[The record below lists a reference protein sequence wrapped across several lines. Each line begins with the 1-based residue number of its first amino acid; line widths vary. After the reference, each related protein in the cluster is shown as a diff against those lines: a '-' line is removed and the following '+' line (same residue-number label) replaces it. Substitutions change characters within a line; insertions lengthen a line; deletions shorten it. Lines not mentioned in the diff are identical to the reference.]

1 MPDPQVLYIVTA
13 VVVLGLLAW
22 VIVVFARGERH
33 EDLAAPDALR
43 REAAL
48 AVAGGAPVT
57 SDAVPSKAAGDAKP
71 RSPAAGQPAKSPAAD
86 ALAAVDGADSSVT
99 TEVHVEIEEE
109 EEPTGPNA
117 LILVTAVG
125 RTDPGLKRKHNE
137 DAYAIL
143 ENHHLFV
150 IADGMGRHAAGE
162 IASQLCVEAISECF
176 NTGNF
181 TDPDPALP
189 KRANHIRSAIL
200 TANER
205 ILKTSQ
211 ENDAYAGM
219 GTTVVAAYFSPNNQ
233 RVYIAHVG
241 DSRCYR
247 VRGGKLMQLT
257 MDHTLGAAGITGKS
271 AAVLSRAVGVEESVE
286 VDVAI
291 ESPLPG
297 DVYLLCSDG
306 LSRMVS
312 DDELE
317 STVAAGTDLEEVSKK
332 LIDTANER
340 GGRDNIT
347 AILVRVDDAKKALLG
362 SVSAPPPQA

>member
-1 MPDPQVLYIVTA
+1 MPDPQLLYIVTA
-13 VVVLGLLAW
+13 VVVLGLVAW
-22 VIVVFARGERH
+22 VIVVFARGEQPEER
-33 EDLAAPDALR
+33 DAFPDAMP
-43 REAAL
+43 AGASAL
-48 AVAGGAPVT
+48 QGAGGARSPRAPSAT
-57 SDAVPSKAAGDAKP
+57 NTPAAV
-71 RSPAAGQPAKSPAAD
+71 PAAGQSPSQRPLSTPEAKDLTPSITAEVQ
-86 ALAAVDGADSSVT
+86 VDV
-99 TEVHVEIEEE
+99 EEE

-137 DAYAIL
+137 DAYTIL

-162 IASQLCVEAISECF
+162 IASQLCVEAIAEIF
-176 NTGNF
+176 NKGVFPEFPT
-181 TDPDPALP
+181 PESASMP
-189 KRANHIRSAIL
+189 KRANRIRSAIL

-205 ILKTSQ
+205 ILKASQ

-219 GTTVVAAYFSPNNQ
+219 GTTVVGCYFSPNNQ

-247 VRGGKLMQLT
+247 VRGGKLLQLT
-257 MDHTLGAAGITGKS
+257 VDHTLGAAGIVGKS

-286 VDVAI
+286 VDVAM

-312 DDELE
+312 NEEIE
-317 STVAAGTDLEEVSKK
+317 STMTSFSDLDVATKK
-332 LIDTANER
+332 LIETANER

-347 AILVRVDDAKKALLG
+347 TILVRVDDAKSRLQ
-362 SVSAPPPQA
+362 SAPPPKA